1 MSLLFCGVKV
11 VKKRHF
17 SAFRVGNRPGGCPFG
32 RRKWAEWPAVLA
44 YAGALSIFVPARR
57 FPGPVA
63 AAGNE
68 KGIPC
73 ESVTIPVAV
82 CSGPAA
88 SKLRGIGRPLC
99 ATGSAESGRR
109 RSWSE
114 SEDLPP
120 CLCELCF
127 YGEWKDSAAADLP
140 PPSVSMVSPFAGS
153 SLRCSAWSECREVL
167 FHARAERDDGPFR
180 ST

>member
-1 MSLLFCGVKV
+1 MSLLFLRSKSSKKAPLFRLPRRQSPRRLSVWAPKV
-11 VKKRHF
+11 GRM
-17 SAFRVGNRPGGCPFG
+17 AGCACI
-32 RRKWAEWPAVLA
+32 RRR
-44 YAGALSIFVPARR
+44 FVYLCPARR

-140 PPSVSMVSPFAGS
+140 PPF
-153 SLRCSAWSECREVL
+153 SLDGQPVCRFVPAVL
-167 FHARAERDDGPFR
+167 RLVGVPGGVVPCLCGA
-180 ST
+180 

>member
-1 MSLLFCGVKV
+1 MG
-11 VKKRHF
+11 HF
-17 SAFRVGNRPGGCPFG
+17 FAFRVGNRPGGCPFG
-32 RRKWAEWPAVLA
+32 RRKWAEWPAALA

-140 PPSVSMVSPFAGS
+140 PPF
-153 SLRCSAWSECREVL
+153 SLDGQPVCRFVPAVL
-167 FHARAERDDGPFR
+167 RLVGVPGGVAPCPCGA
-180 ST
+180 